1 MNFLKE
7 KLDKITW
14 NFLNEKSLYLF
25 LNGIR
30 NFPSYRSLLKK
41 KLLPIKT
48 IDDIPKEIV
57 SRYFNQS

>member
-14 NFLNEKSLYLF
+14 NFLNKKSLYLF

-30 NFPSYRSLLKK
+30 NFSSYRSLLKK
-41 KLLPIKT
+41 KT
-48 IDDIPKEIV
+48 A
-57 SRYFNQS
+57 SNQNNR